1 MSILFKQSIK
11 GYRFKKSRDERISH
25 KSMHEMRFKIL
36 HGRSGYNRRRSK
48 ILYGGD
54 KKKI

>member
-11 GYRFKKSRDERISH
+11 GYRFKKSRDECIPD
-25 KSMHEMRFKIL
+25 KDMQEVWFKIL
-36 HGRSGYNRRRSK
+36 HGRSDYYGGRSK